1 MNITKITF
9 LGTFFALC
17 LSACTSEDFPSA
29 ESRRGS
35 MSLSV
40 DKLEPIATRA
50 VETADFPV
58 AIYSLNDNK
67 EIVAYE
73 KASQVPNK
81 IQLSVGNY
89 YAVSHTP
96 GELQKI
102 MKTPYY
108 AGRDEFEIVQAIN
121 TVSTVMCR
129 MANGKFTVRFTDDF
143 ASVFQ
148 SWDITINDGA
158 STAIRYTRDQD
169 GLTPEPMYM
178 KYEDGVKELYVNF
191 VGTTTTGNRITANN
205 TLTKSNT
212 DSKYDDD
219 KEVFSGGDCIELQ
232 FAPVES
238 TDGII
243 SGIELNADIKFTETE
258 GNIVVDVEDNVTE
271 EGGEEGGDT
280 PGGEE
285 GGDTPGG
292 DDSQPIILQLPQ
304 NMTVTAETP
313 VSSGDTRIQA
323 VNGIK
328 SIKVKISS
336 TSSGM
341 EGVLAGMSSDYEG
354 IEFLKGVEVVDNTT
368 LIKFFN
374 DLGKEVKIPQKGDT
388 EYTFPI
394 GQFFS
399 LLLMIPGK
407 HTFDLTVT
415 DNDNNTKSGTL
426 ILTVEE

>member
-81 IQLSVGNY
+81 IQLSKGMY

-102 MKTPYY
+102 MTTPYY
-108 AGRDEFEIVQAIN
+108 AGRKEFEIEQGIN
-121 TVSTVMCR
+121 TVTTVVCR

-212 DSKYDDD
+212 ESKYDND
-219 KEVFSGGDCIELQ
+219 KEVFSGGDCIELE

-238 TDGII
+238 TDGVI

-285 GGDTPGG
+285 GGNTPGG
-292 DDSQPIILQLPQ
+292 DDSQLIILQLPQ
-304 NMTVTAETP
+304 NMSFNKTTDP
-313 VSSGDTRIQA
+313 SLGDTYLA
-323 VNGIK
+323 AENGFK
-328 SIKVKISS
+328 SIIVKIST
-336 TSSGM
+336 TSP
-341 EGVLAGMSSDYEG
+341 VLQAQLSDMATESNVDFING
-354 IEFLKGVEVVDNTT
+354 AEVVDNEHTKS
-368 LIKFFN
+368 LLNGLGIKDTPKYN
-374 DLGKEVKIPQKGDT
+374 DKS
-388 EYTFPI
+388 YTFPI
-394 GQFFS
+394 GKFFN
-399 LLLMIPGK
+399 LLGAFIGE
-407 HTFDLTVT
+407 HRFYLTVIDT
-415 DNDNNTKSGTL
+415 QNNTKSGTL
-426 ILTVEE
+426 ILTAVKE